1 MPSTTGRERDPMT
14 TTQAHSPAT
23 PTGGD
28 PLFQPLTIRGLTLK
42 NRIMSSAHAC
52 GTDDGGLT
60 RLRFQRY
67 HEEKARGGMAL
78 TMFGGSSNVAPD
90 SPSVFQQLN
99 VGTDAAIPHLREFS
113 DRIHRHGCAIM
124 CQITHLGRRGEDT
137 ADWWLPTIAPTRS
150 RETLHRSFARE
161 MDRHDIARV
170 VRAFGAAAKR
180 CEDGGLDGIETLAG
194 GHLIGQFLG
203 PDTNRRTDDF
213 GGSLENR
220 ARFALMVYEEMRR
233 SVSDRFLLG
242 IRLSVDDDNP
252 EGLSAADALG
262 LARLLEREGAVDFF
276 NAIFGRMDT
285 ELGLAEQNM
294 PGMSMPL
301 APWLKPVAQFREQVS
316 LPVFHAAR
324 ITDVTTARHAIREG
338 LLDMVAMTRAHIADP
353 QIVNK
358 IAAGHEDRIRPCVG
372 ATHCMHHKPF
382 CIHNPATGREREL
395 AQVIER
401 SASPGRKVVV
411 VGGGPAGLEAARVSA
426 ERGHDVVLFEA
437 APRLG
442 GQVLIAAAS
451 WWRGDLMGIIDWR
464 AAELERL
471 GVEVRTSSY
480 AEAADVLDCAPE
492 VVIVATGGAPDTGWL
507 PGAGHCA
514 SGWDLMTGTGQAGR
528 EVLVW
533 DGTGRQAAATYA
545 DQLSRAGVE
554 VTLVSRDDRVA
565 AEVPYAER
573 AIFRKHLA
581 VQTVATV
588 FEERLVRVSRDGNRL
603 TATFANEMTGAEVA
617 RSADQVVVEHGTQPV
632 DEVYHDLKA
641 RSSNDG
647 VTDIAAL
654 ISGRAQ
660 PRPKGAGFD
669 LHRIGDAVSSRS
681 IHAAMLDAYRLCC
694 RF

>member
-1 MPSTTGRERDPMT
+1 MPLMTGTERDQMAS
-14 TTQAHSPAT
+14 AHPHSTAT
-23 PTGGD
+23 D

-42 NRIMSSAHAC
+42 NRIMSTAHAC
-52 GTDDGGLT
+52 GTDDGGMT
-60 RLRFQRY
+60 KLRFQRY
-67 HEEKARGGMAL
+67 HEEKARGGLAL
-78 TMFGGSSNVAPD
+78 TMFGGSSNIAPD
-90 SPSVFQQLN
+90 SPSVFDQLDL
-99 VGTDAAIPHLREFS
+99 GTDAAIPHLREFS
-113 DRIHRHGCAIM
+113 ARIHRHGCAIM

-137 ADWWLPTIAPTRS
+137 AGWWLPTIAPTRS

-170 VRAFGAAAKR
+170 TRAFGAAARR
-180 CEDGGLDGIETLAG
+180 CEEGGLDGIETLAG

-203 PDTNRRTDDF
+203 PDTNRRSDEF

-220 ARFALMVYEEMRR
+220 ARFALMVCEEMRKA
-233 SVSDRFLLG
+233 VSDRFLLG

-252 EGLSAADALG
+252 EGLSASDALSF
-262 LARLLEREGAVDFF
+262 ARLMEREGAVDFF

-301 APWLKPVAQFREQVS
+301 APWLAPVARFRREVS

-324 ITDVTTARHAIREG
+324 ITDVATARHAIREG

-372 ATHCMHHKPF
+372 ATHCMHHKPY

-395 AQVIER
+395 PQVIER
-401 SASPGRKVVV
+401 SAAPGRKVAV
-411 VGGGPAGLEAARVSA
+411 VGGGPAGMEAARVTA
-426 ERGHDVVLFEA
+426 ERGHEVVLFEA

-442 GQVLIAAAS
+442 GQVLIAAAA
-451 WWRGDLMGIIDWR
+451 WWRGDLMGIVDWR

-471 GVEVRTSSY
+471 GVGVRTDTY
-480 AEAADVLDCAPE
+480 AEAADVQALAPD
-492 VVIVATGGAPDTGWL
+492 VVIIATGGMPDISWL
-507 PGAGHCA
+507 PGAEHCT
-514 SGWDLMTGTGQAGR
+514 SGWDLMTGTNSGSGQPER

-533 DGTGRQAAATYA
+533 DGTGRQPAASYA
-545 DQLSRAGVE
+545 DQLSRARAE

-573 AIFRKHLA
+573 AILRKHLA
-581 VQTVATV
+581 AQGVVTV
-588 FEERLVRVSRDGNRL
+588 FEERLVQVSREGNRL
-603 TATFANEMTGAEVA
+603 TATFANEMTGEEVT
-617 RSADQVVVEHGTQPV
+617 RSADQIIVEHGVEPV
-632 DEVYHDLKA
+632 DDVYHALKA
-641 RSSNDG
+641 QSMNDG
-647 VTDIAAL
+647 EIDIAAL

-660 PRPKGAGFD
+660 PRAEAAGFE
-669 LHRIGDAVSSRS
+669 LYRIGDAVSSRS

>member
-1 MPSTTGRERDPMT
+1 MASTYT
-14 TTQAHSPAT
+14 HSTAS
-23 PTGGD
+23 D

-67 HEEKARGGMAL
+67 HQEKAKGGLAL

-90 SPSVFQQLN
+90 SPNVFRQLDL
-99 VGTDAAIPHLREFS
+99 GTDAAIPHLRELS
-113 DRIHRHGCAIM
+113 ERIHRHGCAVM

-170 VRAFGAAAKR
+170 ARAFGEAARR
-180 CEDGGLDGIETLAG
+180 CEEGGLDGIETLAG

-203 PDTNRRTDDF
+203 PDTNRRTDEF

-220 ARFALMVYEEMRR
+220 ARFALMVYEEMRK

-252 EGLSAADALG
+252 EGLSASDALAF
-262 LARLLEREGAVDFF
+262 ARLMEREGAVDFF

-301 APWLKPVAQFREQVS
+301 APWLKPVARFRREVS

-324 ITDVTTARHAIREG
+324 ITDVATARHAIREG

-358 IAAGHEDRIRPCVG
+358 IAAGQEERIRPCVG

-395 AQVIER
+395 PQVIER
-401 SASPGRKVVV
+401 ACAPGRKIVV
-411 VGGGPAGLEAARVSA
+411 VGGGPAGMEAARVAA
-426 ERGHDVVLFEA
+426 ERGHEVVLFEA

-442 GQVLIAAAS
+442 GQVLIAAAA
-451 WWRGDLMGIIDWR
+451 WWRGDLTGIIDWR

-471 GVEVRTSSY
+471 GVEVRYSAY
-480 AEAADVLDCAPE
+480 AEAGEVLACAPD
-492 VVIVATGGAPDTGWL
+492 VVIIATGGTPDTNWL
-507 PGAGHCA
+507 PGAEHCA
-514 SGWDLMTGTGQAGR
+514 SGWDLMTGASSDAGHAGR

-533 DGTGRQAAATYA
+533 DGTGRHPAASYA
-545 DQLSRAGVE
+545 DQLSRAGAG
-554 VTLVSRDDRVA
+554 VTLISRDDRVA

-581 VQTVATV
+581 VQKVATV

-603 TATFANEMTGAEVA
+603 TATFANVMTGEETA
-617 RSADQVVVEHGTQPV
+617 RSAGQIIVEHGTEPV
-632 DEVYHDLKA
+632 DEVFHALKGLSLNA
-641 RSSNDG
+641 G
-647 VTDIAAL
+647 VTDIDAL
-654 ISGRAQ
+654 ISGRPQ
-660 PRPKGAGFD
+660 PRAGGAGFE
-669 LHRIGDAVSSRS
+669 LYRIGDAVSSRS